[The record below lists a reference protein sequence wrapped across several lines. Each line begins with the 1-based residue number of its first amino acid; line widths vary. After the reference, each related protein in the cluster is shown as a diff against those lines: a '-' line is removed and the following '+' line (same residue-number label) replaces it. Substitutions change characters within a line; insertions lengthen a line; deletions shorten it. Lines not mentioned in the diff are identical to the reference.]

1 MNTPVPQNTVS
12 KSKPKII
19 FGFIAILTLLV
30 LLMVFWVKSLSDNRA
45 ILHEMASETIE
56 SRNITQMVNSVHI
69 RSMALQKL
77 QKAKTSLDKERAYR
91 LFEGY
96 GKIFSEVKTRLLS
109 NPMEHAEQIA
119 WNKVKTHIDNL
130 EQVEQKAYELFN
142 HDQQDKAYVI
152 LTTELI
158 PLYDIVMN
166 DMSTILS
173 GELLDASHQEI
184 DNIINEATNKN
195 ETSYF
200 LVLYLGS
207 IAILLGIL
215 TILIIK
221 RTTRTEDALVEQ
233 GGRIQA
239 LYEATSKSGSSLDDR
254 IDETLKL
261 GCRVLGME
269 IGKLG
274 HQNPEANT
282 STFLN
287 TIAPSDLPAKRGV
300 VLPLDKTFCNVTF
313 SSNGPIAIHHVST
326 SSYKDHPAAAFLGM
340 EAYIGTTIYVNDEK
354 FGTVNF
360 SNRSPMSKPF
370 TQTDIDF
377 VNLLGKWIS
386 VTMEQ
391 QLVEHELQM
400 AKEKAESASQAK
412 TAFLANMSHE
422 IRTPLTAILGYSE
435 MLLDEDQT
443 REDMQHDINAII
455 KSGSHLQQIINDIL
469 DLSKIE
475 SGQLVIEH
483 LTISPLEL
491 VSEIDTIFKARA
503 HDKGITFDINYQYPL
518 PEKICTDPTR
528 LKQILINLCGNALKF
543 TKEGGISINV
553 NYRQDSNQM
562 EFQVTDTGIGM
573 TDDEI
578 ENIFKPFSQADNST
592 TRKFGGTGLGLA
604 ISKQLCQ
611 KLGGDVIVHSEK
623 DKGSTFSAI
632 IDTGMAQDE
641 LFMVNELPHLII
653 SESKSGLFR
662 ENSLQGRVLLVDDN
676 VENQKLIAR
685 YVRKTGVTVDILG
698 NGKLAVE
705 NAPSG
710 NYDLVLMDM
719 QMPVMGGLEATA
731 ELRKQGYK
739 TPIVCLTANAMKED
753 KERSIAAGADDYLT
767 KPLDLERFYSVL
779 AQHLATIDTQD
790 TSTA

>member
-1 MNTPVPQNTVS
+1 
-12 KSKPKII
+12 
-19 FGFIAILTLLV
+19 
-30 LLMVFWVKSLSDNRA
+30 
-45 ILHEMASETIE
+45 
-56 SRNITQMVNSVHI
+56 
-69 RSMALQKL
+69 
-77 QKAKTSLDKERAYR
+77 
-91 LFEGY
+91 
-96 GKIFSEVKTRLLS
+96 
-109 NPMEHAEQIA
+109 
-119 WNKVKTHIDNL
+119 
-130 EQVEQKAYELFN
+130 
-142 HDQQDKAYVI
+142 
-152 LTTELI
+152 
-158 PLYDIVMN
+158 
-166 DMSTILS
+166 
-173 GELLDASHQEI
+173 
-184 DNIINEATNKN
+184 
-195 ETSYF
+195 
-200 LVLYLGS
+200 
-207 IAILLGIL
+207 
-215 TILIIK
+215 
-221 RTTRTEDALVEQ
+221 
-233 GGRIQA
+233 
-239 LYEATSKSGSSLDDR
+239 
-254 IDETLKL
+254 
-261 GCRVLGME
+261 
-269 IGKLG
+269 
-274 HQNPEANT
+274 
-282 STFLN
+282 
-287 TIAPSDLPAKRGV
+287 
-300 VLPLDKTFCNVTF
+300 
-313 SSNGPIAIHHVST
+313 
-326 SSYKDHPAAAFLGM
+326 
-340 EAYIGTTIYVNDEK
+340 
-354 FGTVNF
+354 
-360 SNRSPMSKPF
+360 
-370 TQTDIDF
+370 
-377 VNLLGKWIS
+377 
-386 VTMEQ
+386 
-391 QLVEHELQM
+391 
-400 AKEKAESASQAK
+400 
-412 TAFLANMSHE
+412 
-422 IRTPLTAILGYSE
+422 
-435 MLLDEDQT
+435 
-443 REDMQHDINAII
+443 
-455 KSGSHLQQIINDIL
+455 
-469 DLSKIE
+469 
-475 SGQLVIEH
+475 
-483 LTISPLEL
+483 LEL